1 MQVSPAGEQ
10 SRHSLALVLVSY
22 APLFGLVRT
31 ASRRLVIMSG
41 LDIVSGILFDAMAL
55 RKALWH
61 CAEQVDC
68 PEVW

>member
-41 LDIVSGILFDAMAL
+41 LDIVSGILFDAMAT
-55 RKALWH
+55 
-61 CAEQVDC
+61 
-68 PEVW
+68 